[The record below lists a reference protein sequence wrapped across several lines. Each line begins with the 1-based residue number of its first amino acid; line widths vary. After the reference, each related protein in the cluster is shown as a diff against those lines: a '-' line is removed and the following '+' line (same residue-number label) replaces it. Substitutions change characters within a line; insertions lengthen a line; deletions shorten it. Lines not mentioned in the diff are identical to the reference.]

1 MKILDP
7 ELILKK
13 TGKILYGDMVP
24 AQFLPITITSILSYV
39 TAEELHKLIQEEVP
53 EFKISKNTIGRWMD
67 RTRAWLG
74 LPPPGRGKSSEKN
87 RLEIEA
93 WAALNGFPGLNEIK
107 NGWLPIHR
115 RPSNPA
121 TMNQP
126 VQPMEAVGP
135 DCAPDK
141 VATVPPEPASGL
153 VRSTNHSKKPASAS
167 KTAEQ
172 KLATKTDNPEQT
184 AAGPQTTATG
194 VDFLAKVKR
203 IMDVMRP
210 RFREYHEIHAV
221 LEKLP
226 LDEDFPETFI
236 ALKNLTTLLMGN
248 TECDRQQMRQHFPTI
263 RREMKRAGVEWLDPF

>member
-1 MKILDP
+1 MKTLDP

-74 LPPPGRGKSSEKN
+74 LPPPGRGKSSEKT

-115 RPSNPA
+115 RPSNPV
-121 TMNQP
+121 TMSQP
-126 VQPMEAVGP
+126 IQPLEAVGP
-135 DCAPDK
+135 DCAPNK
-141 VATVPPEPASGL
+141 VVTVPPEPDSGL
-153 VRSTNHSKKPASAS
+153 ASSTKLPKKTAPASI
-167 KTAEQ
+167 TAEQ
-172 KLATKTDNPEQT
+172 KQATNTGSLEQ
-184 AAGPQTTATG
+184 AAAD

-203 IMDVMRP
+203 IMSVMRP
-210 RFREYHEIHAV
+210 RFREYHEIHPV
-221 LEKLP
+221 LVKLP
-226 LDEDFPETFI
+226 LDEDFPATFI
-236 ALKNLTTLLMGN
+236 ALKNLTTILMGN
-248 TECDRQQMRQHFPTI
+248 PECDRQQMRQYFPTI
-263 RREMKRAGVEWLDPF
+263 RREMKRAGMEWSDPF